1 MDIKASI
8 IEEQTIM
15 QQHDY
20 DKILY
25 RLINIISRLSDG
37 EILYKDALALE
48 FNVSTKTIQRDFNE
62 RLVLRFPIHKIGNGW
77 KMMEGYHLEKS
88 RAVEDIL
95 VVDILKTISEGFGKS
110 FAKRSSSLL
119 NKLTD
124 STPSAFYTRLAFEDM
139 TLFSQYFDILEHAI
153 KDSKLVQF
161 VHNNKY
167 RLVKPYRIVTFDG
180 YWYLLGE
187 EVIDGR
193 VKTFHIAR
201 ISDVKLCDECFEK
214 DNTLQ
219 RKLDKAINAWFI
231 PDNEPFEVTLHIDAD
246 IKRYILDHPLAPTQ
260 VIQEEKSDG
269 SLIISL
275 EITHDKEIISTI
287 QKWIPSITV
296 LSPKSLQE
304 TITKQVK
311 TFLEKQVLL

>member
-1 MDIKASI
+1 
-8 IEEQTIM
+8 M

-25 RLINIISRLSDG
+25 RLITIISRLSDG
-37 EILYKDALALE
+37 EILYKDALAQE
-48 FNVSTKTIQRDFNE
+48 FNVSSKTIQRDFNE
-62 RLVLRFPIHKIGNGW
+62 RLVVRFPIHKIGNGW

-95 VVDILKTISEGFGKS
+95 VVDILKTISEGFGSS
-110 FAKRSSSLL
+110 FANRSATLL

-139 TLFSQYFDILEHAI
+139 SLFSQYFDALEHAI
-153 KDSKLVQF
+153 KGSLLVQF
-161 VHNNKY
+161 VHKHKY

-193 VKTFHIAR
+193 VKTFHLGR
-201 ISDVKLCDECFEK
+201 IREVKVCEEHFVKDESLGK
-214 DNTLQ
+214 
-219 RKLDKAINAWFI
+219 KLDKAINAWFI
-231 PDNEPFEVTLHIDAD
+231 PDNEPFEVVLHIDAA

-260 VIQEEKSDG
+260 SIVEEIEDG
-269 SLIISL
+269 ALIIAL
-275 EITHDKEIISTI
+275 EITHDKEIISTL
-287 QKWIPSITV
+287 QKWIPHITV

-304 TITKQVK
+304 SLIENTKL
-311 TFLEKQVLL
+311 FLEKQILI

>member
-1 MDIKASI
+1 MRATLHHTVCMFLIDFNINCLMIHGHRSVHN
-8 IEEQTIM
+8 EGVSNM

-119 NKLTD
+119 NKLWSDPT
-124 STPSAFYTRLAFEDM
+124 
-139 TLFSQYFDILEHAI
+139 
-153 KDSKLVQF
+153 F
-161 VHNNKY
+161 V
-167 RLVKPYRIVTFDG
+167 D
-180 YWYLLGE
+180 
-187 EVIDGR
+187 
-193 VKTFHIAR
+193 
-201 ISDVKLCDECFEK
+201 
-214 DNTLQ
+214 
-219 RKLDKAINAWFI
+219 
-231 PDNEPFEVTLHIDAD
+231 
-246 IKRYILDHPLAPTQ
+246 
-260 VIQEEKSDG
+260 
-269 SLIISL
+269 
-275 EITHDKEIISTI
+275 TI
-287 QKWIPSITV
+287 
-296 LSPKSLQE
+296 
-304 TITKQVK
+304 
-311 TFLEKQVLL
+311 